1 MSRENL
7 VLTHPIARASS
18 VARARSLLGRN
29 AEPDVRHRRAS
40 EGPSPRICRAVFT
53 DASDVRSKG
62 RAKRSRFSDEQKQNT
77 AMAPLSRFLSA
88 YHVTH
93 AVVLLGYPLCF
104 SALLKRAFPDTA
116 ESLWTWE
123 KQIAATTAAVLS
135 MKFLR
140 RNSLDAWIGEAIRY
154 AEASLL
160 ALSYVADPRCRV
172 LAWGVLLSVLS
183 YALLV
188 PPRYISRADV
198 QSASCRPATPASFH
212 AEVKK
217 TEWTREDADVAW
229 VVFLHADWSPESN
242 DQLPVFFDIAT
253 AYATHKQ
260 RFLTLDVGR
269 FPEIA
274 TKTLGVPLDAVGP
287 ASAVPSALLFVKG
300 EEIARVPRAYLEGA
314 KVKGSRMRRVDIV
327 KGLGIDER
335 FERTGGK
342 GGEAKKND

>member
-1 MSRENL
+1 
-7 VLTHPIARASS
+7 
-18 VARARSLLGRN
+18 
-29 AEPDVRHRRAS
+29 
-40 EGPSPRICRAVFT
+40 
-53 DASDVRSKG
+53 
-62 RAKRSRFSDEQKQNT
+62 
-77 AMAPLSRFLSA
+77 MAPLSRFLSA

-104 SALLKRAFPDTA
+104 SAFLKRAFPDTA

-172 LAWGVLLSVLS
+172 LAWGVLLSALS

-229 VVFLHADWSPESN
+229 VVFLHADWAPESN

-342 GGEAKKND
+342 GREAKKND

>member
-1 MSRENL
+1 
-7 VLTHPIARASS
+7 
-18 VARARSLLGRN
+18 
-29 AEPDVRHRRAS
+29 
-40 EGPSPRICRAVFT
+40 
-53 DASDVRSKG
+53 
-62 RAKRSRFSDEQKQNT
+62 
-77 AMAPLSRFLSA
+77 MAPLSRFLSA

-217 TEWTREDADVAW
+217 TEWTREDVSVAW
-229 VVFLHADWSPESN
+229 VVFRAHADWAPESN

-253 AYATHKQ
+253 KYATHTQ

-269 FPEIA
+269 FPKSPRRRSA
-274 TKTLGVPLDAVGP
+274 CRWT
-287 ASAVPSALLFVKG
+287 ASA
-300 EEIARVPRAYLEGA
+300 RHPRFPP
-314 KVKGSRMRRVDIV
+314 
-327 KGLGIDER
+327 R
-335 FERTGGK
+335 FSS
-342 GGEAKKND
+342 